1 MPHLLLF
8 FKTSNVARLFCPQ
21 HFNNVYIIL
30 KSQLR
35 HVTALPEED
44 LNYIARTTA
53 ISRDQVEV
61 FHFWMLTIHVEISLT
76 MKKRFHP
83 CWKHSFSFQ
92 AQFQKFIR
100 IHPDGKISKVIC
112 QAIHLSSE
120 YDIVILNIHV

>member
-1 MPHLLLF
+1 MYDT
-8 FKTSNVARLFCPQ
+8 KIT
-21 HFNNVYIIL
+21 
-30 KSQLR
+30 SQLR

-112 QAIHLSSE
+112 
-120 YDIVILNIHV
+120 